1 MTLSREDLLK
11 RGECC
16 GLGCVNCPYTPRGV
30 KGSKLNTEFAI
41 LVLLLIIGFIAFI
54 VYAKMSNASNPKT
67 FSTAAPEH
75 ITTSISLPA
84 RIVSIH
90 DGDTV
95 TVEFRAQ
102 ANIRLLDCWAPE
114 ITGEEKPKGLE
125 SKQFLETLIAPEDNI
140 IVEIPFDGKIANS
153 LTLTRILGKIYKDV
167 DNDGTIDNIS
177 TLMTDKGFAKKSK

>member
-1 MTLSREDLLK
+1 MALSREDLLK

-16 GLGCVNCPYTPRGV
+16 GLGCVNCPYTPKGV
-30 KGSKLNTEFAI
+30 KGSKLNTGFAI
-41 LVLLLIIGFIAFI
+41 LTLLIIVFMVFLTYVKI
-54 VYAKMSNASNPKT
+54 SNASNPKT

-75 ITTSISLPA
+75 IATSISLPA
-84 RIVSIH
+84 RIISIH